1 MVTAA
6 MCLKDLDA
14 LQLTDEG
21 KKLFLYENAQR
32 VFGL

>member
-1 MVTAA
+1 

-14 LQLTDEG
+14 LQLTEEV